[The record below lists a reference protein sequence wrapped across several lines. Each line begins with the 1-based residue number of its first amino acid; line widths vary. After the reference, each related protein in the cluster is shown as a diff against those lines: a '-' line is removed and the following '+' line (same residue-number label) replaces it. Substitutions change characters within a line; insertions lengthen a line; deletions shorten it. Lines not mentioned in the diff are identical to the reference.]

1 MKELIKKSENF
12 SEWYTQ
18 VILKAELADYAPIK
32 GCMVIRPYGYSI
44 WENIQK
50 GLDKRFKETGHQ
62 NAYFPLFIPESFLK
76 KEAEHVKGFAPQV
89 AWVTKGGEE
98 ELPERLA
105 VRPTSEAI
113 ICSMYAKWVKSY
125 RDLPIL
131 INQWC
136 NIVRW
141 EKTTRLFLRTTEFLW
156 QEGHTLHQTCEEAER
171 EAKMILNLYID
182 FLKEELAL
190 PVIAGLKPPSERF
203 AGALRTYTIEALM
216 PDGQAL
222 QSGTTHNLGQNFAKA
237 FNIKFLDK
245 DNKEKYPWGSSW
257 GVSTRLIGA
266 LIMIHGD
273 DNGLF
278 LPPKIAPIQI
288 VIIPIL
294 YGEDD
299 QKIMERCEKLSK
311 ELKKEFAIYFD
322 ARKEYTPGW
331 KFNHWELKGV
341 PLRIEIGKKELE
353 KDEVRIVSR
362 DYERKENIKIN
373 GLEERLKNI
382 LADIQKELYLK
393 AEKSLKERI
402 FFYDDLEKMKKEIG
416 EKKGIAKIFWCGKK
430 ECEEKIKEETKT
442 TPRCIPLEN
451 KNKEEGKCIA
461 CNKKTKII
469 IYYARA
475 Y

>member
-1 MKELIKKSENF
+1 MKELVKKSENF

-32 GCMVIRPYGYSI
+32 GCMVIRPYGYNI

-50 GLDKRFKETGHQ
+50 SLDKRFKETGHQ

-89 AWVTKGGEE
+89 AWVMKGGEE
-98 ELPERLA
+98 DLSEKLA

-156 QEGHTLHQTCEEAER
+156 QEGHTLHETFEEAEK
-171 EAKMILNLYID
+171 EAKLILNIYIE

-203 AGALRTYTIEALM
+203 AGALRTYTVEALM

-222 QSGTTHNLGQNFAKA
+222 QSGTTHNLGQNFSKA
-237 FNIKFLDK
+237 FNIKFLDR
-245 DNKEKYPWGSSW
+245 DNKEKYAWGSSW

-266 LIMIHGD
+266 LIMTHGD
-273 DNGLF
+273 DNGLI
-278 LPPKIAPIQI
+278 LPPRIAPIQI

-294 YGEDD
+294 YGKKDE
-299 QKIMERCEKLSK
+299 KILEKCNILK
-311 ELKKEFAIYFD
+311 EEVKKEFRTHLD
-322 ARKEYTPGW
+322 DRREYTPGW
-331 KFNHWELKGV
+331 KFNEWELKGV
-341 PLRIEIGKKELE
+341 PLRIEIGEKELE
-353 KDEVRIVSR
+353 KEEVRVVSR
-362 DYERKENIKIN
+362 DYQIKENIKWN
-373 GLEERLKNI
+373 NLKENLKII
-382 LADIQKELYLK
+382 LDKTQRNLYLK
-393 AEKSLKERI
+393 AENFLKERI
-402 FFYDDLEKMKKEIG
+402 FFYEELEKMKKEIL
-416 EKKGIAKIFWCGKK
+416 ERKGMAKIFWCGKK
-430 ECEEKIKEETKT
+430 ECEEKIKNETKT
-442 TPRCIPLEN
+442 TPRCIPFE
-451 KNKEEGKCIA
+451 KKEGKCIV
-461 CNKKTKII
+461 CGKKTKLI

>member
-1 MKELIKKSENF
+1 MKDLVKKSENF

-18 VILKAELADYAPIK
+18 VIVKAELADYAPVR
-32 GCMVIRPYGYSI
+32 GCMVIRPYGYNI
-44 WENIQK
+44 WENIQR

-89 AWVTKGGEE
+89 AWVLKGGEE
-98 ELPERLA
+98 DLQERLA

-156 QEGHTLHQTCEEAER
+156 QEGHTLHQTFEEAEK
-171 EAKMILNLYID
+171 EAKLILNIYIE

-222 QSGTTHNLGQNFAKA
+222 QSGTTHNLGQNFSKA

-266 LIMIHGD
+266 LIMSHGD
-273 DNGLF
+273 DNGLI
-278 LPPKIAPIQI
+278 LPPQIAPIQI

-294 YGEDD
+294 YGKDEEIIR
-299 QKIMERCEKLSK
+299 KCENLKE
-311 ELKKEFAIYFD
+311 ELKKEFRVYFD
-322 ARKEYTPGW
+322 NRKEYTPGW
-331 KFNHWELKGV
+331 KFNEWELKGV

-353 KDEVRIVSR
+353 NEEVRVVSR
-362 DYERKENIKIN
+362 DYQIKENIKWAN
-373 GLEERLKNI
+373 LKENLKII
-382 LADIQKELYLK
+382 LDKIQKNLYLK
-393 AEKSLKERI
+393 AENFLKERI
-402 FFYDDLEKMKKEIG
+402 FFYEELVKMKEEIL
-416 EKKGIAKIFWCGKK
+416 EKKGMAKIFWCGKR
-430 ECEEKIKEETKT
+430 ECEEKIKDETKT
-442 TPRCIPLEN
+442 TPRCIPLE
-451 KNKEEGKCIA
+451 KKDEGKCIV
-461 CNKKTKII
+461 CGKKTKLM

>member
-1 MKELIKKSENF
+1 MKELVKKSENF

-50 GLDKRFKETGHQ
+50 SLDKKFKETGHQ

-76 KEAEHVKGFAPQV
+76 KEGEHVKGFAPQV
-89 AWVTKGGEE
+89 AWVMKGGEE
-98 ELPERLA
+98 ELSEKLA

-156 QEGHTLHQTCEEAER
+156 QEGHTLHQTFEEAEK
-171 EAKMILNLYID
+171 EAKLILNIYIE
-182 FLKEELAL
+182 FLKEELSL

-203 AGALRTYTIEALM
+203 AGALRTYTLEALM

-222 QSGTTHNLGQNFAKA
+222 QSGTTHNLGQNFSKA

-266 LIMIHGD
+266 LIMTHGD
-273 DNGLF
+273 DNGLI
-278 LPPKIAPIQI
+278 LPPRIAPIQI

-294 YGEDD
+294 YGKEDE
-299 QKIMERCEKLSK
+299 KILEKGNLLK
-311 ELKKEFAIYFD
+311 EDLKKEFRIYFD
-322 ARKEYTPGW
+322 DRKEYTPGW
-331 KFNHWELKGV
+331 KFNEWELKGV

-353 KDEVRIVSR
+353 KEEVRLVSR
-362 DYERKENIKIN
+362 DYEIKESIKWNNLKEN
-373 GLEERLKNI
+373 LNI
-382 LADIQKELYLK
+382 ILDKIQKNLYLK
-393 AEKSLKERI
+393 AEIFLKERI
-402 FFYDDLEKMKKEIG
+402 FFYEELEKMKEEIL
-416 EKKGIAKIFWCGKK
+416 EKKGMAKIFWCGKR
-430 ECEEKIKEETKT
+430 ECEEKIKNETKT
-442 TPRCIPLEN
+442 TPRCIPFE
-451 KNKEEGKCIA
+451 KKEGKCIA
-461 CNKKTKII
+461 CGKTTKLM

>member
-18 VILKAELADYAPIK
+18 VILKAELADYAPIR

-98 ELPERLA
+98 ELSERLA

-156 QEGHTLHQTCEEAER
+156 QEGHTLHQTFEEAEK

-237 FNIKFLDK
+237 FGIKFLDK
-245 DNKEKYPWGSSW
+245 DNREKYPWGSSW

-278 LPPKIAPIQI
+278 LPPKIAPIQV

-299 QKIMERCEKLSK
+299 QRIIERCENLLE
-311 ELKKEFAIYFD
+311 ELKKEFSIYFD

-353 KDEVRIVSR
+353 KDEVRIVTR
-362 DYERKENIKIN
+362 DYEKKENIKIN
-373 GLEERLKNI
+373 NLKEELKHILE
-382 LADIQKELYLK
+382 DIQKKLYLK

-402 FFYDDLEKMKKEIG
+402 FFYDDLEKMKKEIV

-430 ECEEKIKEETKT
+430 ECEEKIKEETNT
-442 TPRCIPLEN
+442 TPRCIPLES
-451 KNKEEGKCIA
+451 KNKEEGKCIV

>member
-1 MKELIKKSENF
+1 KELVKKSENF

-32 GCMVIRPYGYSI
+32 GCMVIRPYGYSL

-50 GLDKRFKETGHQ
+50 ALDKRFKETGHQ
-62 NAYFPLFIPESFLK
+62 NAYFPVFIPESFLK

-98 ELPERLA
+98 DLSERLA

-156 QEGHTLHQTCEEAER
+156 QEGHTLHQTFEEAER
-171 EAKMILNLYID
+171 EAKLILNIYIE
-182 FLKEELAL
+182 FLREELAL
-190 PVIAGLKPPSERF
+190 PVISGLKPPSERF
-203 AGALRTYTIEALM
+203 AGAIRTYTIEALM

-222 QSGTTHNLGQNFAKA
+222 QSGTTHNLGQNFSKA
-237 FNIKFLDK
+237 FNIKFLDR

-273 DNGLF
+273 DNGLI
-278 LPPKIAPIQI
+278 LPPNIAPIQI

-294 YGEDD
+294 YGKDD
-299 QKIMERCEKLSK
+299 EKILKKCEALKE
-311 ELKKEFAIYFD
+311 ELKKDFRVYFD
-322 ARKEYTPGW
+322 DRKEYTPGW
-331 KFNHWELKGV
+331 KFNEWELKGV
-341 PLRIEIGKKELE
+341 PLRIEIGQKELE
-353 KDEVRIVSR
+353 KEEMRIVSR
-362 DYERKENIKIN
+362 DYQIRENIKWSN
-373 GLEERLKNI
+373 LKENLKNI
-382 LADIQKELYLK
+382 LDHLQKNLYLK
-393 AEKSLKERI
+393 AENFLKERI
-402 FFYDDLEKMKKEIG
+402 FFYDELTKMKEEIL
-416 EKKGIAKIFWCGKK
+416 EKKGMAKIFWCGKR

-442 TPRCIPLEN
+442 TPRCIPLDE
-451 KNKEEGKCIA
+451 KKEGKCIS
-461 CNKKTKII
+461 CGKKTKLI

>member
-1 MKELIKKSENF
+1 MKELVKKSENF

-18 VILKAELADYAPIK
+18 VILKAELADYAPVK
-32 GCMVIRPYGYSI
+32 GCMVIRPYGYNI

-50 GLDKRFKETGHQ
+50 SLDKRFKETGHQ

-89 AWVTKGGEE
+89 AWIMKGGEE
-98 ELPERLA
+98 DLQERLA

-156 QEGHTLHQTCEEAER
+156 QEGHTLHQTFEEAER
-171 EAKMILNLYID
+171 EAKLILNIYID

-203 AGALRTYTIEALM
+203 AGAIRTYTIEALM

-222 QSGTTHNLGQNFAKA
+222 QSGTTHNLGQNFSKA

-245 DNKEKYPWGSSW
+245 DNREKHPWGSSW

-266 LIMIHGD
+266 LIMMHGD
-273 DNGLF
+273 DNGLV

-288 VIIPIL
+288 VLIPIL
-294 YGEDD
+294 YGKRDE
-299 QKIMERCEKLSK
+299 KILEKCEVI
-311 ELKKEFAIYFD
+311 KKDLEKDFCIHFD
-322 ARKEYTPGW
+322 NRKEYTPGW
-331 KFNHWELKGV
+331 KFNHWELKGI
-341 PLRIEIGKKELE
+341 PLRLEMGEKELE
-353 KDEVRIVSR
+353 KNEIKIVSR
-362 DYERKENIKIN
+362 DAQFKENIKIEKLKEILKEI
-373 GLEERLKNI
+373 LEK
-382 LADIQKELYLK
+382 IQKNLYNK
-393 AEKSLKERI
+393 AKISLEERI
-402 FFYDDLEKMKKEIG
+402 FFCEDIEEMKNRIL
-416 EKKGIAKIFWCGKK
+416 EKKGMAKIFWCGKR

-442 TPRCIPLEN
+442 TPRCIPFE
-451 KNKEEGKCIA
+451 KGEGKCIS
-461 CNKKTKII
+461 CGKKTKLI